1 MSIENERDMA
11 GLTLVGQVVAET
23 LQALSQSVKPGV
35 STGELDEM
43 ARSILERWGAR
54 SAPQIVYNF
63 PGLTC
68 ISLNDEAVHGIPNQ
82 RVIREG
88 DLVKVDVT
96 LELDGYMADAAVTV
110 AVPPVHPTAQK
121 LKDCAQAAFEKAL
134 PYAKAGNRVYH
145 IGKAVEKEVKRHG
158 FSVLRPLCGHGVGRS
173 IHEEPAIP
181 NFYDRR
187 YNQVLTEGMVIT
199 VEPIIAA
206 SRQDPDLTN
215 DEDGWTIRTADGSLS
230 AHYEHTLVITRGLPV
245 LLTTC

>member
-1 MSIENERDMA
+1 MSITDERDMA

-23 LQALSQSVKPGV
+23 LQTLSAAVKPGV
-35 STGELDEM
+35 STVELDEM
-43 ARSILERWGAR
+43 ARAILERWGAR

-96 LELDGYMADAAVTV
+96 LELDGYMADAATTV
-110 AVPPVHPTAQK
+110 AVPPIPEMAIR
-121 LKDCAQAAFEKAL
+121 LKDCAKMAFEKAL
-134 PYAKAGNRVYH
+134 PYVKAGNRVYH

-206 SRQDPDLTN
+206 SRTDLKN
-215 DEDGWTIRTADGSLS
+215 DDDGWTIRTSNGSLS

-245 LLTTC
+245 LLTAC

>member
-1 MSIENERDMA
+1 MSIDNERDLA

-23 LQALSQSVKPGV
+23 LQTLSEAVKPGV
-35 STGELDEM
+35 STAELDEM
-43 ARSILERWGAR
+43 ARAILLRWGAR
-54 SAPQIVYNF
+54 SAPQIVYDF

-82 RVIREG
+82 RVIKEG

-96 LELDGYMADAAVTV
+96 LELDGYMADAATTV
-110 AVPPVHPTAQK
+110 AVPPVEPTAAR
-121 LKDCAQAAFEKAL
+121 LRDCARLAFEKAL
-134 PYAKAGNRVYH
+134 PHIKAGNRVYH

-187 YNQVLTEGMVIT
+187 YNQPLTEGMVIT
-199 VEPIIAA
+199 VEPIISA
-206 SRQDPDLTN
+206 RRTDLTN
-215 DEDGWTIRTADGSLS
+215 DDDGWTIRTADGCLS
-230 AHYEHTLVITRGLPV
+230 AHYEHTLVVTRGLPM
-245 LLTTC
+245 LLTAC

>member
-1 MSIENERDMA
+1 MSIDNERDMA

-23 LQALSQSVKPGV
+23 LQTLADAVKPGV
-35 STGELDEM
+35 STLELDEM
-43 ARSILERWGAR
+43 ARAILKRWGAR
-54 SAPQIVYNF
+54 SAPQIVYDF

-110 AVPPVHPTAQK
+110 AVPPTTALAQR
-121 LKDCAQAAFEKAL
+121 LRDCARSAFEKAL
-134 PYAKAGNRVYH
+134 PHIKAGNRVYH
-145 IGKAVEKEVKRHG
+145 IGRAVEKEVKRHG

-187 YNQVLTEGMVIT
+187 YNQVLTEGLVIT
-199 VEPIIAA
+199 VEPIISAT
-206 SRQDPDLTN
+206 RTDVKNDP
-215 DEDGWTIRTADGSLS
+215 DGWTLRTEDGSLS
-230 AHYEHTLVITRGLPV
+230 AHYEHTMVVTRGLPL
-245 LLTTC
+245 LLTAC